1 MSKEEAGVL
10 LSKLR
15 PREVE
20 SLTRE
25 LMRLGSVES
34 EDVDGVMNEF
44 HSLMTAQ
51 HFIGRGG
58 VDFAREIL
66 AAGLGEDKAEGI
78 LSRLN
83 VVYTEVPFASL
94 RNADV
99 RQLVTFL
106 KDEHPQIIALVL
118 AHLTAAQSAEV
129 LSGFAP
135 EQQAEVAH
143 RIATMDRTSPEM
155 VRLVEEELG
164 RRMGSLLAHQDMT
177 TVGGVETLVEII
189 NRSPR
194 PTERSI
200 LEWLDNTDPELAEQV
215 RSQMF
220 VFEDI
225 VTIDDRSLQ
234 QVLREVEANDL
245 ATALKGVRPDVRDK
259 VVRNLSERAAEN
271 LNEEIELLGPVRT
284 RTVEEAQ
291 AKVVS
296 IIRTLEEQG
305 VLTLTRGQDDEFVCV
320 RESCSA
326 AAAARA
332 GHPVPRR
339 RVRCQHPPAGP
350 QPAPAAAARRSR
362 NGGRRSAGPRTCRWP
377 AAGRRPSG
385 SATSTPRS
393 WSGCAQHAHAE
404 GFAAGHA
411 EGMAAAA
418 AVVAEA
424 ERAAAERLADVQ
436 ARWERRVASADRRA
450 RRRGRAARRGRP
462 CRSPTTSARRSSGR
476 SSRWSRTC
484 SAASSR
490 WPTPPCWTPSAA
502 RWPSCPAD
510 APAVVRRAPRRPRP
524 RSRPRR
530 SPSCPTPCRVVGDP
544 DVERAG
550 AVAETGP
557 RRIDAQLDGRP
568 RAGPGGP
575 HLVTHPQR
583 PADPGPRRGPARR

>member
-1 MSKEEAGVL
+1 MTMVSMEQLVGLPGAGNLPTVPAAPARPELPGLRKAAVFLAQMSKEEAGAIL
-10 LSKLR
+10 AQLR

-25 LMRLGSVES
+25 LMRLGSVE
-34 EDVDGVMNEF
+34 V
-44 HSLMTAQ
+44 
-51 HFIGRGG
+51 
-58 VDFAREIL
+58 
-66 AAGLGEDKAEGI
+66 EDKAEGI

-155 VRLVEEELG
+155 VRLVEEQLS

-200 LEWLDNTDPELAEQV
+200 LEWLDSTDPELAEQV

-234 QVLREVEANDL
+234 QVLREVQPNDL

-259 VVRNLSERAAEN
+259 VVRNLSERAAET
-271 LNEEIELLGPVRT
+271 LAEEIELLGPVRT

-291 AKVVS
+291 AKVVG

-305 VLTLTRGQDDEFVCV
+305 VLTLTRGADDEFV
-320 RESCSA
+320 S
-326 AAAARA
+326 
-332 GHPVPRR
+332 
-339 RVRCQHPPAGP
+339 
-350 QPAPAAAARRSR
+350 
-362 NGGRRSAGPRTCRWP
+362 
-377 AAGRRPSG
+377 
-385 SATSTPRS
+385 
-393 WSGCAQHAHAE
+393 
-404 GFAAGHA
+404 
-411 EGMAAAA
+411 
-418 AVVAEA
+418 
-424 ERAAAERLADVQ
+424 
-436 ARWERRVASADRRA
+436 
-450 RRRGRAARRGRP
+450 
-462 CRSPTTSARRSSGR
+462 
-476 SSRWSRTC
+476 
-484 SAASSR
+484 
-490 WPTPPCWTPSAA
+490 
-502 RWPSCPAD
+502 
-510 APAVVRRAPRRPRP
+510 
-524 RSRPRR
+524 
-530 SPSCPTPCRVVGDP
+530 
-544 DVERAG
+544 
-550 AVAETGP
+550 
-557 RRIDAQLDGRP
+557 
-568 RAGPGGP
+568 
-575 HLVTHPQR
+575 
-583 PADPGPRRGPARR
+583 

>member
-1 MSKEEAGVL
+1 MTLAGMDQLLAAGGANLPAVPPAPSRPELPGLRKAAVFLAQMTKEEAGVL
-10 LSKLR
+10 LAKLR

-25 LMRLGSVES
+25 LMRLGSVEM
-34 EDVDGVMNEF
+34 EDVDEVMNEF
-44 HSLMTAQ
+44 HGLMTAQ

-66 AAGLGEDKAEGI
+66 AAGLGEDKAGDI

-106 KDEHPQIIALVL
+106 KDEHAQIIALVL
-118 AHLTAAQSAEV
+118 AHLPPGQSAEV

-200 LEWLDNTDPELAEQV
+200 LEWLDATDPELAEQV

-259 VVRNLSERAAEN
+259 IQRNLSERAAEN
-271 LNEEIELLGPVRT
+271 LSEEIELLGPVRT

-291 AKVVS
+291 AKVVGV
-296 IIRTLEEQG
+296 IRTLEEQG
-305 VLTLTRGQDDEFVCV
+305 VLTIQRGGDDEFV
-320 RESCSA
+320 A
-326 AAAARA
+326 
-332 GHPVPRR
+332 
-339 RVRCQHPPAGP
+339 
-350 QPAPAAAARRSR
+350 
-362 NGGRRSAGPRTCRWP
+362 
-377 AAGRRPSG
+377 
-385 SATSTPRS
+385 
-393 WSGCAQHAHAE
+393 
-404 GFAAGHA
+404 
-411 EGMAAAA
+411 
-418 AVVAEA
+418 
-424 ERAAAERLADVQ
+424 
-436 ARWERRVASADRRA
+436 
-450 RRRGRAARRGRP
+450 
-462 CRSPTTSARRSSGR
+462 
-476 SSRWSRTC
+476 
-484 SAASSR
+484 
-490 WPTPPCWTPSAA
+490 
-502 RWPSCPAD
+502 
-510 APAVVRRAPRRPRP
+510 
-524 RSRPRR
+524 
-530 SPSCPTPCRVVGDP
+530 
-544 DVERAG
+544 
-550 AVAETGP
+550 
-557 RRIDAQLDGRP
+557 
-568 RAGPGGP
+568 
-575 HLVTHPQR
+575 
-583 PADPGPRRGPARR
+583 

>member
-1 MSKEEAGVL
+1 MSIASIDQLVGLGGLPATTEAAEARPELPGIRKAAVFLAQMSKEEAGIL
-10 LSKLR
+10 LGKLR
-15 PREVE
+15 PKEVE
-20 SLTRE
+20 SITRE
-25 LMRLGSVES
+25 LMRLGSVEPQ
-34 EDVDGVMNEF
+34 DVDEVMNEF
-44 HSLMTAQ
+44 HGLMTAQ
-51 HFIGRGG
+51 RFVGRGG
-58 VDFAREIL
+58 VEFAREIL

-106 KDEHPQIIALVL
+106 KDEHPQTIALVL
-118 AHLTAAQSAEV
+118 AHLPAPQSAEV
-129 LSGFAP
+129 LSGFVA

-164 RRMGSLLAHQDMT
+164 RRMGSILAHQDMT

-271 LNEEIELLGPVRT
+271 LAEEIELLGPVRT

-305 VLTLTRGQDDEFVCV
+305 VLTLSRGGDDEFV
-320 RESCSA
+320 S
-326 AAAARA
+326 
-332 GHPVPRR
+332 
-339 RVRCQHPPAGP
+339 
-350 QPAPAAAARRSR
+350 
-362 NGGRRSAGPRTCRWP
+362 
-377 AAGRRPSG
+377 
-385 SATSTPRS
+385 
-393 WSGCAQHAHAE
+393 
-404 GFAAGHA
+404 
-411 EGMAAAA
+411 
-418 AVVAEA
+418 
-424 ERAAAERLADVQ
+424 
-436 ARWERRVASADRRA
+436 
-450 RRRGRAARRGRP
+450 
-462 CRSPTTSARRSSGR
+462 
-476 SSRWSRTC
+476 
-484 SAASSR
+484 
-490 WPTPPCWTPSAA
+490 
-502 RWPSCPAD
+502 
-510 APAVVRRAPRRPRP
+510 
-524 RSRPRR
+524 
-530 SPSCPTPCRVVGDP
+530 
-544 DVERAG
+544 
-550 AVAETGP
+550 
-557 RRIDAQLDGRP
+557 
-568 RAGPGGP
+568 
-575 HLVTHPQR
+575 
-583 PADPGPRRGPARR
+583 

>member
-1 MSKEEAGVL
+1 MTLAGMDQLLGAGAGNLPAVPPPPPRPELPGLRKAAVFLAQMSKEEAGVL

-25 LMRLGSVES
+25 LMRLGSVEV
-34 EDVDGVMNEF
+34 EDVDGVLNEF
-44 HSLMTAQ
+44 HGLMTAQ

-106 KDEHPQIIALVL
+106 KDEHAQIIALVL
-118 AHLTAAQSAEV
+118 AHLPAGQSAEV

-164 RRMGSLLAHQDMT
+164 RRMGSILAHQDMST
-177 TVGGVETLVEII
+177 AGGVEALVEII

-200 LEWLDNTDPELAEQV
+200 LEWLDSTDPELADQV

-234 QVLREVEANDL
+234 LVLREVEANDL
-245 ATALKGVRPDVRDK
+245 ATALKGVRPDVQDK
-259 VVRNLSERAAEN
+259 IKRNLSERAAEN
-271 LNEEIELLGPVRT
+271 LTEEIEMLGPVRT

-291 AKVVS
+291 AKVVGV
-296 IIRTLEEQG
+296 IRTLEEQG
-305 VLTLTRGQDDEFVCV
+305 VLTISRGGDDEFV
-320 RESCSA
+320 A
-326 AAAARA
+326 
-332 GHPVPRR
+332 
-339 RVRCQHPPAGP
+339 
-350 QPAPAAAARRSR
+350 
-362 NGGRRSAGPRTCRWP
+362 
-377 AAGRRPSG
+377 
-385 SATSTPRS
+385 
-393 WSGCAQHAHAE
+393 
-404 GFAAGHA
+404 
-411 EGMAAAA
+411 
-418 AVVAEA
+418 
-424 ERAAAERLADVQ
+424 
-436 ARWERRVASADRRA
+436 
-450 RRRGRAARRGRP
+450 
-462 CRSPTTSARRSSGR
+462 
-476 SSRWSRTC
+476 
-484 SAASSR
+484 
-490 WPTPPCWTPSAA
+490 
-502 RWPSCPAD
+502 
-510 APAVVRRAPRRPRP
+510 
-524 RSRPRR
+524 
-530 SPSCPTPCRVVGDP
+530 
-544 DVERAG
+544 
-550 AVAETGP
+550 
-557 RRIDAQLDGRP
+557 
-568 RAGPGGP
+568 
-575 HLVTHPQR
+575 
-583 PADPGPRRGPARR
+583 